1 MKDIILQL
9 AGAFFGSLGFSILY
23 NIKKDKLFYA
33 AFGGFLVWA
42 IYLGLDPLTKS
53 DAVRYLIATFFVTF
67 YAELMAR
74 KKKTPAT
81 LFLVPAT
88 IPLIPG
94 GSLYYT
100 MLALTQ
106 GNREV
111 FYERG
116 MYTLRL
122 AGAIA
127 CGILLAMTV
136 WRVVALLTRLEYM
149 QKR

>member
-1 MKDIILQL
+1 MKEIFWQL

-23 NIKKDKLFYA
+23 NIKRDKLFPA
-33 AFGGFLVWA
+33 AFGGFLSWG
-42 IYLGLDPLTKS
+42 IYLLFAPLQLS
-53 DAVRYLIATFFVTF
+53 DAVRYLIATFFVTL

-74 KKKTPAT
+74 KMKTPAT

-100 MLALTQ
+100 MQALTM
-106 GNREV
+106 GNREE

-116 MYTLRL
+116 VYTLLL

-127 CGILLAMTV
+127 GGILLAMTA
-136 WRVVALLTRLEYM
+136 WRIVARLTKFEYM